1 MKSITIHGLDAPL
14 DALIRKKARE
24 QNLSL
29 NKTIIKL
36 LKESLGVSSGTVT
49 ARREVFADLCGV
61 WTDEDI
67 KEFTANSRVLRT
79 LDPDDSRPATM
90 TGTADRLI

>member
-14 DALIRKKARE
+14 DALICKKARE

-36 LKESLGVSSGTVT
+36 LKESPGLSSGAGTS
-49 ARREVFADLCGV
+49 RREVFADICGV

-67 KEFTANSRVLRT
+67 KEFTANSRDLSI

-90 TGTADRLI
+90 AGTYA